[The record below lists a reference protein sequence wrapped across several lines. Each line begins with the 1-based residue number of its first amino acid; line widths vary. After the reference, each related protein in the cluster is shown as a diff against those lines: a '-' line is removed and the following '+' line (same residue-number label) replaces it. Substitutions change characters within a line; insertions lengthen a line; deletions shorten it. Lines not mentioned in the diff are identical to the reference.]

1 MCFRDSDRHSEGV
14 CSLAADAFGLLTK
27 YLDGISAFLPQI
39 IGSPGSE
46 EFDHLTGLKK
56 GDAAA
61 SQDDIPL
68 HSEVEL
74 S

>member
-1 MCFRDSDRHSEGV
+1 
-14 CSLAADAFGLLTK
+14 LTK

-56 GDAAA
+56 GDVAA

-68 HSEVEL
+68 HSEAEL